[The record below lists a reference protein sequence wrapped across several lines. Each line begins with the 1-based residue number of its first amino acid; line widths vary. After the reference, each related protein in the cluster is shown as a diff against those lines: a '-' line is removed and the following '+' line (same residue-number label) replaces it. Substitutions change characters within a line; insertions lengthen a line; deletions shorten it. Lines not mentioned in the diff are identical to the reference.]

1 MLKTLVIGAVAFG
14 ALAGCQ
20 TTTNALSAV
29 SADAVAA
36 SDAAITQKFAGATFT
51 NLDNGT
57 VVNANADG
65 TLTGGGGLSGTWAIK
80 NGQWCRTLT
89 APAAYAGSECQKM
102 VIAGNVMTLTRAD
115 GSIGRY
121 SF

>member
-1 MLKTLVIGAVAFG
+1 MFKTLAIGALTLGV
-14 ALAGCQ
+14 LAGCQ
-20 TTTNALSAV
+20 TTTKAPSAAG
-29 SADAVAA
+29 ADAMAA
-36 SDAAITQKFAGATFT
+36 TDMALTQKLSGATFT

-57 VVNANADG
+57 VVKANADG
-65 TLTGGGGLSGTWAIK
+65 TLSGGGGLSGTWSIK

-89 APAAYAGSECQKM
+89 SPPAYAGSACQKM
-102 VIAGNVMTLTRAD
+102 VIEGNRMTLTRAD